1 MNSRTL
7 AKYCI
12 DLALFITAVI
22 CIVTGL
28 IKFPELIRFV
38 ALPGLVLPFNG
49 ISLAH
54 DWSGVLLLVL
64 VILHLALNWKWLWQM
79 TKAILKGSGLT

>member
-1 MNSRTL
+1 MNPRTL

-38 ALPGLVLPFNG
+38 ALSGLVLPYNE

-64 VILHLALNWKWLWQM
+64 VVLHLTLNWNWLVEM
-79 TKAILKGSGLT
+79 TKSILLGSRA

>member
-12 DLALFITAVI
+12 DLALFITAVV

-38 ALPGLVLPFNG
+38 ALSGLVLPFNE

-54 DWSGVLLLVL
+54 DWSGVILLVL
-64 VILHLALNWKWLWQM
+64 VILHLALNWKWLVEM
-79 TKAILKGSGLT
+79 TKSLLLGSRVR